1 MLRARH
7 LRLAA
12 RVARHAWHE
21 LHPFEVQAAVLNNCN
36 LKCVYCRCP
45 EVPVKLLNTAQWT
58 DLIAELGRL
67 GTLRIKFQG
76 GEPTLRPD
84 FRQLCAAAR
93 AAGILAAV
101 VTNGQRIAADPTLLD
116 ELDEAV
122 FSLDSTRPE
131 VNDRLR
137 GAGVHANTVRAID
150 LARARGLGTF
160 VNMVVTRDTLPDVE
174 AMLDFCE
181 ARGVGLHA
189 QPVVFGREYYDAGA
203 RALALSAAE
212 MRTLHAQLAAWARA
226 GRRLMFA
233 ADSYAQVIRWPDY
246 DRLTTAS
253 DGPSPCMAGKFYVHI
268 EPNGDVHPCAVY
280 QSSTFVPKNAV
291 RDGLAAALRR
301 VRQHDCGDCYA
312 AYLNE
317 RKALFGLRPHA
328 LWAAARRG

>member
-7 LRLAA
+7 LKLAA
-12 RVARHAWHE
+12 RVARHAWRE

-36 LKCVYCRCP
+36 LKCAYCRCP
-45 EVPVKLLNTAQWT
+45 ESPVALMTTAQWT
-58 DLIAELGRL
+58 ATIAQLGAL

-131 VNDRLR
+131 ANDRLR
-137 GAGVHANTVRAID
+137 GAGVHANVVRALD
-150 LARARGLGTF
+150 LARARGVRAY
-160 VNMVVTRDTLPDVE
+160 VNMVVTRDTLPDVA
-174 AMLDFCE
+174 AMLEFCE
-181 ARGVGLHA
+181 ARGVGLHV
-189 QPVVFGREYYDAGA
+189 QPVVFGREYYDDTA
-203 RALALSAAE
+203 RAHALSHAE
-212 MRTLHAQLAAWARA
+212 MQALHAQLAAWARA
-226 GRRLMFA
+226 GRGLMFSA
-233 ADSYAQVIRWPDY
+233 ESYAQVTRWPDY
-246 DRLTTAS
+246 DQLTRAS
-253 DGPSPCMAGKFYVHI
+253 DGPSRCMAGKFYVHI

-280 QSSTFVPKNAV
+280 GSATFEAKNLL
-291 RDGLAAALRR
+291 RDGLLAALRH
-301 VRQHDCGDCYA
+301 VRRHDCGDCFA

-317 RKALFGLRPHA
+317 RKALFGLRPAA
-328 LWAAARRG
+328 LLGVARRG